1 MARNRVSGE
10 LIFEN
15 KLKLLKHLLKFF
27 NQGNDPSTDFR
38 GMGLLGLTNLS
49 YFVTSMN
56 DLAKSIFSKSLHP
69 KYGYPF
75 AIVGINITSWIH
87 KLLLDGHLK
96 THFYNDSELLAV
108 DKIKIENFNKIY
120 CRWICFLIGNVF
132 VLFYLFK

>member
-1 MARNRVSGE
+1 
-10 LIFEN
+10 
-15 KLKLLKHLLKFF
+15 
-27 NQGNDPSTDFR
+27 
-38 GMGLLGLTNLS
+38 MGLLGLTNLS
-49 YFVTSMN
+49 YFVVSMN

-120 CRWICFLIGNVF
+120 CKFF
-132 VLFYLFK
+132 